1 MNNEKLKIKCKK
13 IVGGITSGKLLV
25 SEQPINFLAMIDIK
39 TGKITDK
46 NHKLNSQSLKNSILI
61 FPNAIGSSVGAY
73 TIFSLKNNNTSP
85 NGIICTNSVDITTAS
100 GCAISNIPLVYID
113 KTNFEELKNYLD
125 KKDKN
130 SNGII
135 LDAEKE
141 IITLF
146 FDNDKSI

>member
-1 MNNEKLKIKCKK
+1 MNSEKFNIKCKK

-46 NHKLNSQSLKNSILI
+46 NHKLNSQTLKNSILI

-100 GCAISNIPLVYID
+100 GCAISNIPLVFIEKKENEYL
-113 KTNFEELKNYLD
+113 NKNR
-125 KKDKN
+125 
-130 SNGII
+130 NGNMDII
-135 LDAEKE
+135 LDADNGF
-141 IITLF
+141 IILNTT
-146 FDNDKSI
+146 NDKSI

>member
-1 MNNEKLKIKCKK
+1 MNNEKFKIKCKK

-39 TGKITDK
+39 TGRITDK
-46 NHKLNSQSLKNSILI
+46 NHKLNSQTLKNSILI

-100 GCAISNIPLVYID
+100 GCAISNIPLVFIEKKENEYL
-113 KTNFEELKNYLD
+113 NKNR
-125 KKDKN
+125 
-130 SNGII
+130 NGNMNII
-135 LDAEKE
+135 LDADNGF
-141 IITLF
+141 IILNTI
-146 FDNDKSI
+146 NDKSI

>member
-1 MNNEKLKIKCKK
+1 MNNEKFKIKCKK

-46 NHKLNSQSLKNSILI
+46 NHKLNSQTLKNSILI

-100 GCAISNIPLVYID
+100 GCAISNIPLVFIEKKENEYL
-113 KTNFEELKNYLD
+113 NKNR
-125 KKDKN
+125 
-130 SNGII
+130 NGNMDII
-135 LDAEKE
+135 LDADNGF
-141 IITLF
+141 IILNNT
-146 FDNDKSI
+146 NDKSI

>member
-1 MNNEKLKIKCKK
+1 MNNEKFKIKCKK

-46 NHKLNSQSLKNSILI
+46 NHKLNSQTLKNSILI

-100 GCAISNIPLVYID
+100 GCAISNIPLVFIEKKENEYL
-113 KTNFEELKNYLD
+113 NKNR
-125 KKDKN
+125 
-130 SNGII
+130 NGNMDII
-135 LDAEKE
+135 LDADNGF
-141 IITLF
+141 IILNTT
-146 FDNDKSI
+146 NDKST